1 MSITW
6 SAILLTV
13 PVAVV
18 AAVVMLSTGFF
29 VDVVF
34 PTVTGLAVVVAVFST
49 VTAGATGAGAIIAFA
64 AAVAVAATLPGV
76 LVMAVVVSAA
86 VLVIAAAA
94 CVVVDRMFRENEDT
108 VDAAAVL
115 MFCTAPATFLDTAVI
130 PCVAEDCTFRT
141 TFDTFCEI
149 ADTACVAVD

>member
-29 VDVVF
+29 VGVAF
-34 PTVTGLAVVVAVFST
+34 LTVTGLAVVVAVFST
-49 VTAGATGAGAIIAFA
+49 VTGAIIAFA

-76 LVMAVVVSAA
+76 LVMAVAVSVA
-86 VLVIAAAA
+86 VLVMAVAA